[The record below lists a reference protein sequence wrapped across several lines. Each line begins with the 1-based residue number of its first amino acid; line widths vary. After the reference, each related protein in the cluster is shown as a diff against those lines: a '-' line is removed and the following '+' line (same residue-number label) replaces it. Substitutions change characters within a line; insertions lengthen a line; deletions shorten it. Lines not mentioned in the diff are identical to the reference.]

1 MKNILQISN
10 LQVIVDQK
18 IIIENLNLTIEP
30 GLVHVLMGPNGSG
43 KSTLAY
49 ALMGHPLY
57 SIARGS
63 ICFKESDIT
72 TLAVDKR
79 AQLGIFLAFQ
89 KPYEIPGVTVFNF
102 LREAYLA
109 ITKKIVSAKEFQELL
124 YTHMEL
130 LSIDVGFA
138 HRPLNHGF
146 SGGQK
151 KQLELLQLLLLKPS
165 FAILD
170 EIDSGLDVDAI
181 ALVGKG
187 LEVAR
192 KENPDLS
199 LLIITHYPRLLKYI
213 HPDFVHIMN
222 NGRIQET
229 GSASLVQHI
238 EQCGY
243 DAYKS

>member
-1 MKNILQISN
+1 MINILQISN

-49 ALMGHPLY
+49 ALMGHPSY
-57 SIARGS
+57 QIAKGS
-63 ICFKESDIT
+63 ITFKGNDIT
-72 TLAVDKR
+72 ALTVDKR
-79 AQLGIFLAFQ
+79 AHLGIFLAFQ
-89 KPYEIPGVTVFNF
+89 NPYEIPGVTVFNF

-109 ITKKIVSAKEFQELL
+109 ITKKVVSVKEFQEIL
-124 YTHMEL
+124 YAHMEL
-130 LSIDVGFA
+130 LTIDIGFA

-151 KQLELLQLLLLKPS
+151 KQLELLQLLLLKPT

-181 ALVGKG
+181 AMVGKG
-187 LEVAR
+187 LDLAR

-213 HPDFVHIMN
+213 SPDFVHIMN

-229 GSASLVQHI
+229 GSAPLVHHI